1 MSNINGR
8 NFSESNTTSTNVRVV
23 SEYETA
29 KTKRFDEK
37 KSEDAKNVDKIAIDS
52 TFADVNISVSDSS
65 KVEVHFYG
73 QADTDGDVNFDVCM
87 VKNEFRITLKFAE
100 NSYNSNLKL
109 DVTVPHKKFKVI
121 SAKSVSA
128 NITVG
133 EEVSTKQLK
142 VNIKHVDSGIK
153 YNINKIFQYYYE
165 WRG

>member
-23 SEYETA
+23 SECETA

-109 DVTVPHKKFKVI
+109 DVTVPHKSSK
-121 SAKSVSA
+121 
-128 NITVG
+128 
-133 EEVSTKQLK
+133 
-142 VNIKHVDSGIK
+142 
-153 YNINKIFQYYYE
+153 
-165 WRG
+165 